1 MGTFMLT
8 SGLLIQFRQTSRQS
22 SEEEEEGGG
31 VVEKASEPEDVT
43 PLINVD
49 KAVRGF
55 GVLGVALSS
64 QALTLVAL
72 LLEDLSSEVKEVSTV
87 DDQFNGFFRRSSN
100 VRCTSWIRY
109 SIGAGCGLPRLK
121 YVVYK

>member
-22 SEEEEEGGG
+22 SEEEEEEEGG
-31 VVEKASEPEDVT
+31 VIEKCSEPEEVT

-87 DDQFNGFFRRSSN
+87 DD
-100 VRCTSWIRY
+100 
-109 SIGAGCGLPRLK
+109 
-121 YVVYK
+121 